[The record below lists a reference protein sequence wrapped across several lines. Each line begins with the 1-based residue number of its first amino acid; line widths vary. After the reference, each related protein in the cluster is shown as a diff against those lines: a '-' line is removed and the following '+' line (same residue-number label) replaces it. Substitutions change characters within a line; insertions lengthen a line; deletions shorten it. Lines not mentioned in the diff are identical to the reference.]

1 VRSPLPAVVLSS
13 LLIFGASCCEEGG
26 RDGAG
31 ARGKGIV
38 TVDAA
43 GVDSLR
49 ESSGARLVLVNV
61 WATWCAPCIE
71 EMPGL
76 VRLRGDY
83 QPSELEIIM
92 VSTDD
97 PEDLGPL
104 VVPALDSA
112 GVEFRTY
119 ILAPGNDDEFIRSMN
134 REWTGALPATFMFL
148 RGSNTTNWFIGGRSY
163 DDLRRAVS
171 GLLGE

>member
-1 VRSPLPAVVLSS
+1 MVLSS
-13 LLIFGASCCEEGG
+13 LLMFGASCREESG

-31 ARGKGIV
+31 APENGIV
-38 TVDAA
+38 SIDAA
-43 GVDSLR
+43 GIDSLR

-61 WATWCAPCIE
+61 WASWCAPCIE

-83 QPSELEIIM
+83 PPSELAIIM

-97 PEDLGPL
+97 PEDLRPL

-119 ILAPGNDDEFIRSMN
+119 ILAPGNDDAFIRSMN
-134 REWTGALPATFMFL
+134 GDWTGALPATFMFL
-148 RGSNTTNWFIGGRSY
+148 RGSDMTNWFIGGRSY
-163 DDLRRAVS
+163 EDLHSAVS